1 MTSLDQYKR
10 TLAGMLLPNGMNLN
24 QELVKQGW
32 RWWYRRYAPGE
43 TVLERLENEVREA
56 KNGLWVDPQPAP
68 QWVLRKV
75 RVLTR

>member
-1 MTSLDQYKR
+1 
-10 TLAGMLLPNGMNLN
+10 MNLN